1 MNSLHLRIVAALIA
15 LPTVAAAHEFWI
27 APSRYDAVQGTTI
40 ELGAV
45 AGTGFRGEKKPWS
58 PDHAVRFVLRTS
70 KAIDLTRG
78 ATPGEVTW
86 TRFAPTD
93 GGGALAAFESD
104 FLPIQLPGAQF
115 NDYLKAEGLD
125 GALAARKG
133 SAAPGRERYRRC
145 AKAWLAGVDA
155 ARATAVVGMPLEL
168 VPESAPG
175 TGAALRVHVLWKGR
189 PLTGALV
196 KAWRTSLDAAS
207 TPRSVFERDSVSVAW
222 QGRSDAAG
230 TVTIPV
236 RDAGEWLVSA
246 VHMEALHATWASPR
260 SSEEEADWESTWA
273 SLTFARV
280 ASTPALSGPASSS
293 PAARGSAARPAGHPS
308 AGAP

>member
-1 MNSLHLRIVAALIA
+1 MNRVSMSSLLVALLALA
-15 LPTVAAAHEFWI
+15 RPVAAHEFWI
-27 APSRYDAVQGTTI
+27 APSRYDAVQGSTI

-58 PDHAVRFVLRTS
+58 PDHAVRFTLRTA
-70 KAIDLTRG
+70 KPIDLTRG

-86 TRFAPTD
+86 TRFDPTD
-93 GGGALAAFESD
+93 GGGAMAAFESD
-104 FLPIQLPGAQF
+104 FLPIQLPAAQF
-115 NDYLKAEGLD
+115 DDYLKVEGLD
-125 GALAARKG
+125 GPLAARQG

-145 AKAWLAGVDA
+145 AKAWLAGADA

-175 TGAALRVHVLWKGR
+175 TGPSLRVHVRWQGR
-189 PLTGALV
+189 PLAGALV
-196 KAWRTSLDAAS
+196 KAWRTALAS
-207 TPRSVFERDSVSVAW
+207 EGAPRAVFERDSVRVAW

-230 TVTIPV
+230 AVTIPV
-236 RDAGEWLVSA
+236 RGPGEWLVSV
-246 VHMEALHATWASPR
+246 VHMEPCR
-260 SSEEEADWESTWA
+260 EREIADWESTWA

-280 ASTPALSGPASSS
+280 APGPALSGPASSS
-293 PAARGSAARPAGHPS
+293 RAARGSAARPASHPS